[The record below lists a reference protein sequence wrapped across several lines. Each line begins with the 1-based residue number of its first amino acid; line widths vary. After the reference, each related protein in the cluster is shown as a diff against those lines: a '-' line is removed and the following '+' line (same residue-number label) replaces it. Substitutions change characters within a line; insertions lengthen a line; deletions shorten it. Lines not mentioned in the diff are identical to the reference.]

1 MSSPTWP
8 SRGKTYYIHRYGAMP
23 GGRGGGGRRM
33 GGGGGLSVTDTLS
46 IGLRHSSSI
55 NKGARERGLESVSV
69 CFYLSQCGSVST

>member
-1 MSSPTWP
+1 MAKSWQDILYSPLWGHA
-8 SRGKTYYIHRYGAMP
+8 RRK
-23 GGRGGGGRRM
+23 GGGGEGAEDG